1 MELKDIVNFLQG
13 SRNIYYGTVI
23 DNNDPL
29 MFGRIR
35 VHPEG
40 EVFESMENSNSD
52 FKKNSSSTLDGKWG
66 KKDPLIFLP
75 LLPYYIN
82 QVPQKDERV
91 LIIYYN
97 NNMADS
103 EIISYPTIDEEF
115 KRSNHATNAKGLTQE
130 EIEKRDI
137 ETAEMMKLY
146 PKINPLWAD
155 LIWNFCH
162 RTPQE
167 RLDEIINN
175 KEFEDKPT
183 KEYQKGGTYKG
194 IVVEEHEEKHED

>member
-1 MELKDIVNFLQG
+1 
-13 SRNIYYGTVI
+13 
-23 DNNDPL
+23 
-29 MFGRIR
+29 
-35 VHPEG
+35 
-40 EVFESMENSNSD
+40 
-52 FKKNSSSTLDGKWG
+52 
-66 KKDPLIFLP
+66 
-75 LLPYYIN
+75 
-82 QVPQKDERV
+82 
-91 LIIYYN
+91 
-97 NNMADS
+97 MADS
-103 EIISYPTIDEEF
+103 EIITYPTIDEEF